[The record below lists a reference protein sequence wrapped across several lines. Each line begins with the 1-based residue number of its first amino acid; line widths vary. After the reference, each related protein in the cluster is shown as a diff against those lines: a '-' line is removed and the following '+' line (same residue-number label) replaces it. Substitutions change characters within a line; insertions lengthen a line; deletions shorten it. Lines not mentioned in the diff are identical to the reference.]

1 MRARKGSTK
10 PLETSSTLNFRP
22 EGVSRCRA
30 GLVHSLVVVGRK
42 HANGVFVFRRS
53 ATQRGATQ
61 DGGPESGN
69 FRLQRK
75 HSCHDFLTTK
85 GSVMSVWLKP
95 CGLE

>member
-10 PLETSSTLNFRP
+10 PLETSSSELRP

-30 GLVHSLVVVGRK
+30 GLVHSLVVVGGK
-42 HANGVFVFRRS
+42 HANGVFMFRRS
-53 ATQRGATQ
+53 ATQKGATQ

-75 HSCHDFLTTK
+75 HSCHDFLQQ
-85 GSVMSVWLKP
+85 SAV
-95 CGLE
+95 